1 MAAPGFDL
9 TGKTALVTGGNS
21 GIGLGMAEALAAAG
35 ADVAIWGLKPE
46 RNASAAERLR
56 RHGRRV
62 HAALCDVSDENAVE
76 RAMAETLAAL
86 GRLDACFANAGVSG
100 RGGAHNTLAE
110 MTTAEWYRVTRVNLD
125 GVFFT
130 LRAATRAMLAQ
141 GGGGSL
147 AVTGSAFAIFG
158 HPWVEHYAAAKAGVA
173 AMMRCLA
180 VELGPHGIRANTIVP
195 GFIDTPLTTQ
205 RINTPEFAAEMMPRH
220 PIARW
225 GVPEDFGGIAV
236 FLAGDASKWT
246 TGATFV
252 IDGGYTVAAKVG
264 AAKVAT

>member
-1 MAAPGFDL
+1 MRMAAPGFDL
-9 TGKTALVTGGNS
+9 TGKAVLVTGGNS
-21 GIGLGMAEALAAAG
+21 GIGLGMADALAAAG
-35 ADVAIWGLKPE
+35 ADVAIWGVKPE

-62 HAALCDVSDENAVE
+62 HAALCDVSDESAVE

-100 RGGAHNTLAE
+100 RAHKTLAE
-110 MTTAEWYRVTRVNLD
+110 MTTAEWYR
-125 GVFFT
+125 
-130 LRAATRAMLAQ
+130 
-141 GGGGSL
+141 
-147 AVTGSAFAIFG
+147 
-158 HPWVEHYAAAKAGVA
+158 
-173 AMMRCLA
+173 
-180 VELGPHGIRANTIVP
+180 
-195 GFIDTPLTTQ
+195 IDTPLTTQ

-252 IDGGYTVAAKVG
+252 IDGGYTVAAKV
-264 AAKVAT
+264 AT